1 MKITV
6 ADLLKEKGGNV
17 YAVDPDSTVYQVI
30 EEMDNKKV
38 GALLVMRSGKVEGI
52 ISERDYAR
60 KIILKG
66 KSSKETLVKEI
77 MTCNPFYASPE
88 QSVTECLELMTE
100 KRIRHL
106 PVSNDDEL
114 LGMISI
120 GDLVSGVIKEQKFHI
135 DQLHQYIN
143 Q

>member
-66 KSSKETLVKEI
+66 KSSKATLVKEI

>member
-6 ADLLKEKGGNV
+6 ADLLKKKGGSV
-17 YAVDPDSTVYQVI
+17 YAIDPDSTVYQVI

-66 KSSKETLVKEI
+66 KSSKETLVKDI
-77 MTCNPFYASPE
+77 MTCNLSYASPE
-88 QSVTECLELMTE
+88 QSVTECMELMTE

-106 PVSNDDEL
+106 PVTKDDEL

-120 GDLVSGVIKEQKFHI
+120 GDLVSAVIKEQKFHI
-135 DQLHQYIN
+135 DQLQQYIN